1 MDPADL
7 RTLISML
14 CWDAGIG
21 QQAIRVSGGQTTWT
35 EFACLGWSDVRVVL
49 LLFWE
54 GLGAAS
60 GRLIIVIEVL
70 ANDRQV
76 RRGKANDCVKRPT

>member
-35 EFACLGWSDVRVVL
+35 EFALPWLVGCPSCAAAFLGGAWSGEREAD
-49 LLFWE
+49 
-54 GLGAAS
+54 
-60 GRLIIVIEVL
+60 
-70 ANDRQV
+70 N
-76 RRGKANDCVKRPT
+76 CH

>member
-1 MDPADL
+1 
-7 RTLISML
+7 ML
-14 CWDAGIG
+14 ALGSRLSG
-21 QQAIRVSGGQTTWT
+21 YQGGQTTWT
-35 EFACLGWSDVRVVL
+35 EFACLGWSDVRLVL